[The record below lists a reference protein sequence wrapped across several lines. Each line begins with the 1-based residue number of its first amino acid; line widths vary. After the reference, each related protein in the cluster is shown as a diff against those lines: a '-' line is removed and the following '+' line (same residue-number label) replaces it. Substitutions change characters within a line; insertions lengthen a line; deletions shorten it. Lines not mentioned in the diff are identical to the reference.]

1 MPKRPIVVGVDGS
14 PGSQAAL
21 RWAAAT
27 ALVQQRELVA
37 VRVWEPPIL
46 APYAPAASRQS
57 ALAERGRAAAGL
69 TAAVQE
75 ISAGM
80 PGMRVRTV
88 FATGLTARV
97 LLNLAEGADLLVL
110 GRHQPALQGSP
121 VVSQVARACFQN
133 ASCPV
138 VLVRQ
143 HEPLPGPRVPGD
155 SLVEDVS
162 PVRGAVQRAGR
173 YGVVGRYGVWREPGE

>member
-27 ALVQQRELVA
+27 ALVQQRELLA
-37 VRVWEPPIL
+37 VRVWDPPIL

-57 ALAERGRAAAGL
+57 ALAERGRAAARL
-69 TAAVQE
+69 AAAVQE
-75 ISAGM
+75 ISAGR
-80 PGMRVRTV
+80 PGMPVRTV

-97 LLNLAEGADLLVL
+97 LLNLAEDADLLVL
-110 GRHQPALQGSP
+110 GRHQPAWQGSP
-121 VVSQVARACFQN
+121 VVGQVAQACLQN

-138 VLVRQ
+138 VLVGQ
-143 HEPLPGPRVPGD
+143 HERLPGPRAPGH
-155 SLVEDVS
+155 SLIEDVS
-162 PVRGAVQRAGR
+162 PVHGAVQQVGRHRVAGR
-173 YGVVGRYGVWREPGE
+173 